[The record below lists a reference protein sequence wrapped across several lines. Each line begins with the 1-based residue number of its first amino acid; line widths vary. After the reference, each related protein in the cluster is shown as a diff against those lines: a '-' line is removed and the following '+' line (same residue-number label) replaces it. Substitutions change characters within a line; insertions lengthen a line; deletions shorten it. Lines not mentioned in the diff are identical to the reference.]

1 MQVFRYG
8 NKKAQGSAWQH
19 RCRKAEVFPEG
30 SKFGLESDSFRR
42 VKSRFCVSEK
52 AVVFLVGLPVFDHSA
67 VPPCK

>member
-1 MQVFRYG
+1 MGIKRR
-8 NKKAQGSAWQH
+8 KEAHGSIGVE
-19 RCRKAEVFPEG
+19 KPKFFPRG